1 MENKKGVS
9 IYKQVAKEIEDKV
22 KTGIYVT
29 AQKLPSEAEL
39 AQEFN
44 VSRLTVR
51 KAINLLIDKKV
62 LVKHQNTGTYVMNH
76 QKMSS
81 GASGLQGFNEVA
93 LAKGKTPRTE
103 VIGVYVIDYDEKL
116 WSELESKATETI
128 INVNRIRYLD
138 DLPMTV
144 EDLYI
149 RQKFL
154 PDDLKE
160 EDFEQSIFDLIEQKI
175 DIAYSH
181 QEIEAILVDKTM
193 SIAFEI
199 EVGNPMFRATSNVF
213 SVTGVPIMHDISYYR
228 SDEYTFSNTLIR
240 TKNE

>member
-1 MENKKGVS
+1 MENKKGIS

-22 KTGIYVT
+22 KRGIYVS

-51 KAINLLIDKKV
+51 KAINLLIDKKI
-62 LVKHQNTGTYVMNH
+62 LVKHPNTGTYVMNH
-76 QKMSS
+76 QKLAS

-103 VIGVYVIDYDEKL
+103 VIGVFQIDYDSKL
-116 WSELESKATETI
+116 WQELEANPDEQI
-128 INVNRIRYLD
+128 ININRIRYLD

-154 PDDLKE
+154 PNDLTE
-160 EDFEQSIFDLIEQKI
+160 VDFEHSIFDLIEQKI

-181 QEIEAILVDKTM
+181 QEIEAVLVDKMM

-199 EVGNPMFRATSNVF
+199 EVGNPMFRATSTVF
-213 SVTGVPIMHDISYYR
+213 SVTGVPIMHDISCYR

-240 TKNE
+240 KKL

>member
-1 MENKKGVS
+1 MENKKGIS

-22 KTGIYVT
+22 KRGIYVS

-51 KAINLLIDKKV
+51 KAINLLIDKKI
-62 LVKHQNTGTYVMNH
+62 LVKHPNTGTYVMNH
-76 QKMSS
+76 QKLAS

-93 LAKGKTPRTE
+93 IAKGKTPRTE
-103 VIGVYVIDYDEKL
+103 VFGVYQIDYDSKL
-116 WSELESKATETI
+116 WQELEANPDEQI
-128 INVNRIRYLD
+128 ININRIRYLD

-154 PDDLKE
+154 PNDLTE
-160 EDFEQSIFDLIEQKI
+160 VDFEHSIFDLIEQKI

-181 QEIEAILVDKTM
+181 QEIEAVLVDKMM

-240 TKNE
+240 KKL

>member
-9 IYKQVAKEIEDKV
+9 IYKQVAKEVENKV
-22 KTGIYVT
+22 KAGIYVT

-51 KAINLLIDKKV
+51 KAINLLIEKKV

-76 QKMSS
+76 HKLAS
-81 GASGLQGFNEVA
+81 GGSGLQGFNEVA
-93 LAKGKTPRTE
+93 KANGKTPRTE
-103 VIGVYVIDYDEKL
+103 VMGVYQIDYDGKL
-116 WSELESKATETI
+116 WEELEAKAEEII

-154 PDDLKE
+154 PEAIE
-160 EDFEQSIFDLIEQKI
+160 ETAFENSIFELIEQKI
-175 DIAYSH
+175 AIAYSH
-181 QEIEAILVDKTM
+181 QEIEAVLVDKMM

-199 EVGNPMFRATSNVF
+199 PVGQPMFRATSNVF

-228 SDEYTFSNTLIR
+228 SDEYVFSNTLVR
-240 TKNE
+240 SKN